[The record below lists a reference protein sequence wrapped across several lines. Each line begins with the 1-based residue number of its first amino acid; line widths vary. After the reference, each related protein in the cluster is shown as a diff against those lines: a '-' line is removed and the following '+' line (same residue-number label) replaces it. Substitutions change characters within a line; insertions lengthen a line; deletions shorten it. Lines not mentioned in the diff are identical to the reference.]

1 MNYDKVNSRSYSSL
15 GEAELGKNS
24 EQNIFMGQ
32 IKRGN
37 REGKGERTACKN
49 S

>member
-15 GEAELGKNS
+15 GEAESGKNS

-37 REGKGERTACKN
+37 REGK
-49 S
+49 